1 MTRWPLCIAINHS
14 CCHPH
19 KCHSRLI
26 YKPSMVGGCCII
38 ALAIAFRGDSNPFFL
53 GAMGSNE
60 LYIWNSKF
68 ICDFFLTFSMNLSR
82 ILNIRPK
89 LKLLQ
94 VGTPLTALLH
104 HTRRASAKQST
115 RSGAEQQEILRAMC
129 CRAGNWKQT
138 FVCFT
143 FNKFCHGEGPY

>member
-68 ICDFFLTFSMNLSR
+68 ICDFFLTFHEFVKDFEYS
-82 ILNIRPK
+82 PK
-89 LKLLQ
+89 
-94 VGTPLTALLH
+94 VEVASGRNASDCTALPH
-104 HTRRASAKQST
+104 SASKRQAVDQKQSRTT
-115 RSGAEQQEILRAMC
+115 RNPSRNVL
-129 CRAGNWKQT
+129 
-138 FVCFT
+138 
-143 FNKFCHGEGPY
+143 